1 MQASGWRSA
10 LAKHPSNAQTIAL
23 SCALFAVG
31 PSTAKGLHPHTLPA
45 LILRR
50 PVPRAARNASVER
63 VASLAQARYSA
74 A

>member
-10 LAKHPSNAQTIAL
+10 EAKHPSNAPAIAL
-23 SCALFAVG
+23 SCVQFAVG
-31 PSTAKGLHPHTLPA
+31 PSTTKGLHPHTLPA

-50 PVPRAARNASVER
+50 PVPRAARNASMER
-63 VASLAQARYSA
+63 VASLAQAGYSA

>member
-10 LAKHPSNAQTIAL
+10 EAKHPSNAPAIAL
-23 SCALFAVG
+23 SYALFAVG
-31 PSTAKGLHPHTLPA
+31 PSTTKGLHPHTLPA

-50 PVPRAARNASVER
+50 PVLRVARNASMER